1 MSASRNDNNLKTQ
14 DNKTNII
21 NPTRPSNSAQV
32 IEIDLF
38 ELFIELRKHILWIIL
53 ATFLGGAF
61 GFAVS
66 KLAIT
71 PTYTSTSMIYVMSKE
86 TTLTSLADLQIGTQL
101 TQDYAELIKSR
112 YVLEEVIQRLNLV
125 DMDYEDLSDVL
136 KVDTP
141 SDTRIVA
148 ITARDEDPLMA
159 MQIANCIREV
169 ASEHITNVMDIDA
182 INVAETANVPTQ
194 KAGPSVA
201 RWTVIAGLLGV
212 VAIAVFVILG
222 YLLDDTIKSNDDVER
237 YLGLSTLALV
247 PLTLE
252 ETDKK
257 KSKKSDKKKK

>member
-1 MSASRNDNNLKTQ
+1 MGSRD
-14 DNKTNII
+14 DI
-21 NPTRPSNSAQV
+21 
-32 IEIDLF
+32 IEINLG
-38 ELFIELRKHILWIIL
+38 ELFSVLLGRAFLIISAGIFFGL
-53 ATFLGGAF
+53 AGLF
-61 GFAVS
+61 VS
-66 KLAIT
+66 KFIMHPVYDSTTKIYILNKEENQT
-71 PTYTSTSMIYVMSKE
+71 VTYSDV
-86 TTLTSLADLQIGTQL
+86 QISTQL

-112 YVLEEVIQRLNLV
+112 YVLEEVIQRLNLIDV
-125 DMDYEDLSDVL
+125 DYEDLSKVL

-169 ASEHITNVMDIDA
+169 ASEHIQSVMDIDA

-194 KAGPSVA
+194 KSGPGVM
-201 RWTVIAGLLGV
+201 RWTIIAGFLGAVVIAFF
-212 VAIAVFVILG
+212 AILE

-247 PLTLE
+247 PLTTE

-257 KSKKSDKKKK
+257 KAKKKEKKK